1 MADQNA
7 PRIDLAP
14 DDQPDAYDPY
24 AQPELFEDVRRRR
37 VGAFII
43 DVILVTLMTL
53 VAWVILAVAGLFT
66 LFLTWFLLGVAFPVI
81 ALAYSAVTFGGPA
94 SATVGMRM
102 MQLEMRTWYGSPMY
116 ALLGAFHT
124 LVYYFSVSILTP
136 FILLVA
142 LFNARKRCLHDYL
155 CGTVVINTPERART
169 YRR

>member
-1 MADQNA
+1 MADRTT

-14 DDQPDAYDPY
+14 GDRPDAYDPY
-24 AQPELFEDVRRRR
+24 AQPELFEEVRRRR
-37 VGAFII
+37 VGAFLI
-43 DVILVTLMTL
+43 DVILVLLMTF
-53 VAWVILAVAGLFT
+53 VAYIVLAVAGLFT
-66 LFLTWFLLGVAFPVI
+66 FGLAWFLLGIAFPAI
-81 ALAYSAVTFGGPA
+81 ALAYSAITFGGPA
-94 SATVGMRM
+94 SATIGMRM
-102 MQLEMRTWYGSPMY
+102 MDLEMRTWYGSPMY

-124 LVYYFSVSILTP
+124 LLYYFSVSILTP